1 MKNYLFAA
9 LISMYTLPAF
19 ASLKDEAKEGC
30 TRQNA
35 VAADS
40 SKPFSAQNKK
50 TYCSPF
56 AQTKYKVQITK
67 NKIRITR
74 LYKEYKEVITGLIK
88 GGKIYSNDP
97 GEKDFKPV
105 SGRYYK
111 LGKDSFSV
119 LNIENG
125 EYEQFTLCKE

>member
-1 MKNYLFAA
+1 MKNYLFAVV
-9 LISMYTLPAF
+9 ISMYTLPVF
-19 ASLKDEAKEGC
+19 ALQKDEAKEES

-40 SKPFSAQNKK
+40 SKPFSAQNEK

-74 LYKEYKEVITGLIK
+74 LYKEYKEVITGLLK
-88 GGKIYSNDP
+88 SGKIYSNDP
-97 GEKDFKPV
+97 AE
-105 SGRYYK
+105 
-111 LGKDSFSV
+111 
-119 LNIENG
+119 
-125 EYEQFTLCKE
+125 